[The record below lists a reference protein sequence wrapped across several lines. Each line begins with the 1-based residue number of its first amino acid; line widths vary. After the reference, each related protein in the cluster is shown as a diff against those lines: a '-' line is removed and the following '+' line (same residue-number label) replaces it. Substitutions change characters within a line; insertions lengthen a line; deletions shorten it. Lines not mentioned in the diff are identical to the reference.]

1 MTDGITPA
9 LRANLAAIQRRDPQL
24 ADRLCLSVG
33 SDHVRQGQDGSNYY
47 RIHRS
52 WHPIDLSD
60 DAVAQSLADLDA
72 QHVFL
77 FGLGLGEQLLALL
90 AGSAESIIAWDRDP
104 WMFRLV
110 LSAHDL
116 SRDIRKGRLRLAL
129 GADLLDVMEDS
140 IPRDALLH
148 PFFADRYRLEL
159 GLLQEGLKDRR
170 ALVVDGTLFVDDV
183 AEALHQEGYS
193 CLTWEVSR
201 LAPEELAHTAKRFGA
216 QVAVE
221 INYTQGLAD
230 ACRTLGL
237 KLLTWEIDPA
247 TDKPRPCRPPA
258 EHAHI
263 FSYRRAQL
271 PIYEEAGFPNAR
283 YLPLAANPTRRHPV
297 ELSGAEE
304 AQYQAPVAFVG
315 ASMVE
320 QASQFRDRFIAEYC
334 LWRGGSPT
342 EARAHCEVVLEALV
356 TAHRDDLTRCH
367 VPQLLNDTLPEFVAA
382 LQSKPG
388 KPDPVVLASEL
399 IAADKR
405 MLYVAN
411 LGQLGVHVWGDEN
424 WSRLAEHGAVYR
436 GSAGHRFELNKVYC
450 GATVNVDIGRIYQSD
465 MVTMRVFDVLAC
477 GGFILAERNEEL
489 LELFEEGVE
498 LECYTDLQE
507 LLEKAEHY
515 SANPDQAAAIAAR
528 GRQAVLER
536 HTIAG
541 RVAEMLEA
549 IEG

>member
-9 LRANLAAIQRRDPQL
+9 LRANLAAIQRRDPHL

-52 WHPIDLSD
+52 WHPIDLVE
-60 DAVAQSLADLDA
+60 DAVTESLAALDA

-90 AGSAESIIAWDRDP
+90 AGSAESVIAWDRDP
-104 WMFRLV
+104 WMFQLV

-129 GADLLDVMEDS
+129 GADLLDAMEDP
-140 IPRDALLH
+140 IPRDAVLH

-201 LAPEELAHTAKRFGA
+201 LSPEELAHTAKRFGA
-216 QVAVE
+216 QIAVE

-230 ACRTLGL
+230 ACRTRPQAADLGDRSSHRQTSSL
-237 KLLTWEIDPA
+237 PSS
-247 TDKPRPCRPPA
+247 

-263 FSYRRAQL
+263 FNYRRAQL
-271 PIYEEAGFPNAR
+271 PICKGR
-283 YLPLAANPTRRHPV
+283 LPECKLPTLQPARRHPI
-297 ELSGAEE
+297 ELSGTEVE
-304 AQYQAPVAFVG
+304 QYQAPVAFVE
-315 ASMVE
+315 ASMVD

-342 EARAHCEVVLEALV
+342 GRTHCEPILEALV

-367 VPQLLNDTLPEFVAA
+367 VPQLLADTLPEFVAIFRRSQESQTRWCS
-382 LQSKPG
+382 LESSPRTSGCSISQTS
-388 KPDPVVLASEL
+388 ASWVFMSG
-399 IAADKR
+399 R
-405 MLYVAN
+405 R
-411 LGQLGVHVWGDEN
+411 GGDARRARRGL
-424 WSRLAEHGAVYR
+424 SRVG
-436 GSAGHRFELNKVYC
+436 GHRFELNKVYC
-450 GATVNVDIGRIYQSD
+450 GARSTWTLDASTRA
-465 MVTMRVFDVLAC
+465 TW
-477 GGFILAERNEEL
+477 
-489 LELFEEGVE
+489 
-498 LECYTDLQE
+498 
-507 LLEKAEHY
+507 
-515 SANPDQAAAIAAR
+515 
-528 GRQAVLER
+528 
-536 HTIAG
+536 
-541 RVAEMLEA
+541 
-549 IEG
+549 